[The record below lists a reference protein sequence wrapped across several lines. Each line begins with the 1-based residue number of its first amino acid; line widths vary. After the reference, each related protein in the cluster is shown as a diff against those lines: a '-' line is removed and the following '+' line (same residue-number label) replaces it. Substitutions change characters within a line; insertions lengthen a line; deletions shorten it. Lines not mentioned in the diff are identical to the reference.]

1 MPRNSPK
8 PRSDSDVEAR
18 LPAGI
23 KFVLA
28 FVILLFIAGAAGL
41 IYLNISNQ
49 AATAQANATATAQA
63 NTTATAHAA
72 TATAHVTA
80 TALAQAHAGAT
91 ATAITLANA
100 NATATARAVASF
112 LVQSISISVSP
123 ASIAAMTC
131 GTPVNVTYTAT
142 ITIAPGSPG
151 GTVALTWSIGS
162 SSTPASVTFAPGETV
177 KTVPFT
183 DMGILARNN
192 SYPRNG
198 SIASTSPNVINST
211 TVRPAGTC
219 V

>member
-1 MPRNSPK
+1 MPRDNPK
-8 PRSDSDVEAR
+8 PRSDLDVEAR
-18 LPAGI
+18 LPTGI

-28 FVILLFIAGAAGL
+28 VVMLLFIAGAAGL

-49 AATAQANATATAQA
+49 AATTQANA
-63 NTTATAHAA
+63 TATAHAA

-100 NATATARAVASF
+100 NATATARALASF
-112 LVQSISISVSP
+112 KVQRIIISVRP
-123 ASIAAMTC
+123 ASIAGMTC

-151 GTVALTWSIGS
+151 GTVKLTWNIGS
-162 SSTPASVTFAPGETV
+162 TSTPASATFAPGETV
-177 KTVPFT
+177 KTVSIT
-183 DMGILARNN
+183 DMGTLARNN

-198 SIASTSPNVINST
+198 SITSTSPNVVKST
-211 TVRPAGTC
+211 TIRPIGTC

>member
-1 MPRNSPK
+1 MPQNSRK
-8 PRSDSDVEAR
+8 SRSDLDVEAR

-23 KFVLA
+23 KIMLA

-49 AATAQANATATAQA
+49 AAATQASATATAQA
-63 NTTATAHAA
+63 NTIATVHAV

-91 ATAITLANA
+91 ATAIALANA
-100 NATATARAVASF
+100 NATATAGALASF
-112 LVQSISISVSP
+112 RVQSITISVSP
-123 ASIAAMTC
+123 ASIAGMTC

-151 GTVALTWSIGS
+151 GTVALRWSIGS
-162 SSTPASVTFAPGETV
+162 TSTPASVTFAPGETV
-177 KTVPFT
+177 KTVSIR
-183 DMGILARNN
+183 DMGTLARDN

-198 SIASTSPNVINST
+198 SIASTSPNVVNST

>member
-1 MPRNSPK
+1 MPGNSPK
-8 PRSDSDVEAR
+8 PKSDLDVEAR

-28 FVILLFIAGAAGL
+28 FVILLFVAGAAGL

-49 AATAQANATATAQA
+49 AATA
-63 NTTATAHAA
+63 HAA
-72 TATAHVTA
+72 TATAHITA

-100 NATATARAVASF
+100 NATATARALASF

-123 ASIAAMTC
+123 ASIAGMTC
-131 GTPVNVTYTAT
+131 GTAVNVTYTAT

-177 KTVPFT
+177 KTVSTT

>member
-1 MPRNSPK
+1 MPGNSPK
-8 PRSDSDVEAR
+8 PRSDLDVEAR
-18 LPAGI
+18 LPPGI

-28 FVILLFIAGAAGL
+28 VVILLFIAGAAVL

-49 AATAQANATATAQA
+49 AATTQANATATAQA

-100 NATATARAVASF
+100 NATATAIALASF
-112 LVQSISISVSP
+112 KVQRIIISVRP
-123 ASIAAMTC
+123 ASIAGMTC
-131 GTPVNVTYTAT
+131 GTPVKVTYTAT

-151 GTVALTWSIGS
+151 GTVKLTWNIGS
-162 SSTPASVTFAPGETV
+162 TSTPASATFAPGETV
-177 KTVPFT
+177 KTVSIT
-183 DMGILARNN
+183 DMGTLARNN

-198 SIASTSPNVINST
+198 SITSTSPNVVNST
-211 TVRPAGTC
+211 TIRPIGTC

>member
-1 MPRNSPK
+1 MPGNSPK
-8 PRSDSDVEAR
+8 PKSYLDVEAR
-18 LPAGI
+18 LPTGI

-28 FVILLFIAGAAGL
+28 VVMLLFIAGAAGL

-49 AATAQANATATAQA
+49 AATTQANATATAQA

-100 NATATARAVASF
+100 NATATAIALASF
-112 LVQSISISVSP
+112 KVQRIIISVRP
-123 ASIAAMTC
+123 ASIAGMTC
-131 GTPVNVTYTAT
+131 GTPVKVTYTAT

-151 GTVALTWSIGS
+151 GTLKLTWNIGS
-162 SSTPASVTFAPGETV
+162 TSTPASATFAPGETV
-177 KTVPFT
+177 KTVSIT
-183 DMGILARNN
+183 DMGTLARNN

-198 SIASTSPNVINST
+198 SITSTSPNVVNST
-211 TVRPAGTC
+211 TIRPIGTC

>member
-1 MPRNSPK
+1 MPGNSPK
-8 PRSDSDVEAR
+8 PRSDLDVEAR
-18 LPAGI
+18 LPSGI

-28 FVILLFIAGAAGL
+28 VVILLLIAGAAGL

-49 AATAQANATATAQA
+49 AATTQANATATAQA

-100 NATATARAVASF
+100 NATATAIALASF
-112 LVQSISISVSP
+112 KVQRIIISVRP
-123 ASIAAMTC
+123 ASIAGMTC
-131 GTPVNVTYTAT
+131 GTPVKVTYTAT

-151 GTVALTWSIGS
+151 GTVKLTWNIGS
-162 SSTPASVTFAPGETV
+162 TSTPASATFAPGETV
-177 KTVPFT
+177 KTVSIT
-183 DMGILARNN
+183 DMGTLARNN

-198 SIASTSPNVINST
+198 SITSTSPNVVNST
-211 TVRPAGTC
+211 TIRPIGTC

>member
-49 AATAQANATATAQA
+49 AATAQ
-63 NTTATAHAA
+63 
-72 TATAHVTA
+72 
-80 TALAQAHAGAT
+80 
-91 ATAITLANA
+91 A

-177 KTVPFT
+177 KTVSTT

>member
-8 PRSDSDVEAR
+8 PKSDLDVEAR
-18 LPAGI
+18 LPASI
-23 KFVLA
+23 KIVLA
-28 FVILLFIAGAAGL
+28 FVILLFIAAAAGL

-49 AATAQANATATAQA
+49 AATTHANATATAQA

-80 TALAQAHAGAT
+80 TALAKAHAGAT
-91 ATAITLANA
+91 ATAVAQANA
-100 NATATARAVASF
+100 KATATARVLASF
-112 LVQSISISVSP
+112 LVQSVTISVSP
-123 ASIAAMTC
+123 ASIAGMTC

-142 ITIAPGSPG
+142 ITIAAGGPG

-162 SSTPASVTFAPGETV
+162 TSTPANVAFAPGETV
-177 KTVPFT
+177 KTVSIT
-183 DMGILARNN
+183 DMGTLARDN

-198 SIASTSPNVINST
+198 SIASTSPNVVNST

>member
-1 MPRNSPK
+1 MPRDNPK
-8 PRSDSDVEAR
+8 PRPDLDVEAR
-18 LPAGI
+18 LPASI

-41 IYLNISNQ
+41 VYLNISNQ

-63 NTTATAHAA
+63 RTAATAHAA
-72 TATAHVTA
+72 TAIAHVTA
-80 TALAQAHAGAT
+80 TALAHAGAT
-91 ATAITLANA
+91 ATAVALVNA

-112 LVQSISISVSP
+112 LVKSIIISVSP
-123 ASIAAMTC
+123 ASIAGMTC
-131 GTPVNVTYTAT
+131 GTPVKVTYTAT

-162 SSTPASVTFAPGETV
+162 TRTPTSVTFAPGEMV
-177 KTVPFT
+177 KSVSIT
-183 DMGILARNN
+183 DMGTLARNN